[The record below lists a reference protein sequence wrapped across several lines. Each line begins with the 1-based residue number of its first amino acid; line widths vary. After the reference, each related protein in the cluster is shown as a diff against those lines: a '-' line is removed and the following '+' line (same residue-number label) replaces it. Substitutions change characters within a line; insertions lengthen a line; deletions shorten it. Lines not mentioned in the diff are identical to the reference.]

1 MRYFELIT
9 DPEVS
14 NPIRL
19 QKIDRQ
25 QYKNGLSEEE
35 FQAVPELK
43 VAYFQNSPQVEILD
57 VLEEPAFLV
66 SDGVKRVFALYEPQ
80 MPFRALQV
88 FSMDQEDRTAPLYW
102 LPWLPEIECLSRKS
116 EKYDNGMLKKL
127 VLNLDVPLEHEIFQ
141 VAGLIEHKVIV
152 SMAVA
157 ESMLRRRQSGFRLVP
172 VLFAKDE
179 EKLLQSAD

>member
-14 NPIRL
+14 NPIQL

-43 VAYFQNSPQVEILD
+43 VAYFQNSPQTEILD

-66 SDGVKRVFALYEPQ
+66 SD
-80 MPFRALQV
+80 
-88 FSMDQEDRTAPLYW
+88 
-102 LPWLPEIECLSRKS
+102 
-116 EKYDNGMLKKL
+116 
-127 VLNLDVPLEHEIFQ
+127 
-141 VAGLIEHKVIV
+141 
-152 SMAVA
+152 
-157 ESMLRRRQSGFRLVP
+157 
-172 VLFAKDE
+172 E
-179 EKLLQSAD
+179 EKEYLSCMNRRCPFAHYRCFLWIRRMKRLRFTGCHGFQRLNV

>member
-14 NPIRL
+14 NPIQL

-43 VAYFQNSPQVEILD
+43 VAYFQNNPQVEILD
-57 VLEEPAFLV
+57 VLEAPAFLI
-66 SDGVKRVFALYEPQ
+66 SDEVKRVFELYEPQ

-88 FSMDQEDRTAPLYW
+88 FSMDQEDKTAPLYW
-102 LPWLPEIECLSRKS
+102 LPWIPKIECLSRKS

-157 ESMLRRRQSGFRLVP
+157 ESMLRRRQSGFRFVP
-172 VLFAKDE
+172 VPFAKDGV
-179 EKLLQSAD
+179 KFL

>member
-14 NPIRL
+14 NPIQL

-43 VAYFQNSPQVEILD
+43 VAYFQNNPQTEILD
-57 VLEEPAFLV
+57 VLEAPAFLI
-66 SDGVKRVFALYEPQ
+66 SDEVKRVFELYEPQ

-88 FSMDQEDRTAPLYW
+88 FSMD
-102 LPWLPEIECLSRKS
+102 
-116 EKYDNGMLKKL
+116 
-127 VLNLDVPLEHEIFQ
+127 
-141 VAGLIEHKVIV
+141 
-152 SMAVA
+152 
-157 ESMLRRRQSGFRLVP
+157 
-172 VLFAKDE
+172 
-179 EKLLQSAD
+179 

>member
-14 NPIRL
+14 NPIQL

-43 VAYFQNSPQVEILD
+43 VAYFQNNPQTEILD

-66 SDGVKRVFALYEPQ
+66 SDGVKRVFELYEPQ
-80 MPFRALQV
+80 MQFRALQV
-88 FSMDQEDRTAPLYW
+88 FSMDQEDGTAPLYW
-102 LPWLPEIECLSRKS
+102 LPWIPEIECLSWKS
-116 EKYDNGMLKKL
+116 ETYDNGMLKKL
-127 VLNLDVPLEHEIFQ
+127 VLNLDVAFEHEIFR

-157 ESMLRRRQSGFRLVP
+157 ESMLRRKQCGFRFVP
-172 VLFAKDE
+172 VPFTKDGM
-179 EKLLQSAD
+179 KFL

>member
-14 NPIRL
+14 NPIQL

-43 VAYFQNSPQVEILD
+43 VAYFQNNPQTEILD
-57 VLEEPAFLV
+57 VLEAPAFLI
-66 SDGVKRVFALYEPQ
+66 SDEVKRVFELYEPQ

-88 FSMDQEDRTAPLYW
+88 FSMDQEDKTAPLYW
-102 LPWLPEIECLSRKS
+102 LPWIPKIECLSRKS
-116 EKYDNGMLKKL
+116 EKYDKK
-127 VLNLDVPLEHEIFQ
+127 
-141 VAGLIEHKVIV
+141 AG
-152 SMAVA
+152 A
-157 ESMLRRRQSGFRLVP
+157 ESGCALGT
-172 VLFAKDE
+172 
-179 EKLLQSAD
+179 

>member
-57 VLEEPAFLV
+57 VLEDPAFLV

-88 FSMDQEDRTAPLYW
+88 FSMDQEDQTAPLYW

-116 EKYDNGMLKKL
+116 ETYDNGMLKKL
-127 VLNLDVPLEHEIFQ
+127 VLDLDVPLEHEIFR
-141 VAGLIEHKVIV
+141 VAGLLEHKVIV

-172 VLFAKDE
+172 VLFA
-179 EKLLQSAD
+179 